1 MTEIKTETE
10 INEYE
15 ILRTTPRLGV
25 KGEKIKLHPKQAK
38 YLLLDKKIKPA
49 PQDSPTLKPKE

>member
-15 ILRTTPRLGV
+15 ILRTTPRLGA
-25 KGEKIKLHPKQAK
+25 KGETIKLHPKQAK
-38 YLLLDKKIKPA
+38 YLLLDKKIKPVA
-49 PQDSPTLKPKE
+49 PDNPTPKPKE